1 MEGGSGDAVD
11 INGEEEVAQAAGGER
26 EGAQAADV
34 AYTVPVSTANA
45 GLTPARYAYL
55 QQCRGAAVHTALGFS
70 LERKHS
76 GH

>member
-11 INGEEEVAQAAGGER
+11 INGEVAEVAGGER
-26 EGAQAADV
+26 EGAQAADVAV